1 MHWIHHYQLFLFDF
15 DGILVNTE
23 ELHYLAYKKMC
34 RDRGFLLPWSMAT
47 YVRHAMFSATGLREG
62 VYREFPELEALEPRW
77 EVLYQEKKGA
87 YTTLLEEQGVELM
100 PGVAPLLEQLE
111 KAQIKRCV
119 VTHSPIEQI
128 ARIKEKLPQLNSI
141 PHWVTREDYAAPKPS
156 PECYLKAIARFGEE
170 GDRIVGF
177 EDSPRGLKALLGTE
191 ADAYLVSEIFS
202 KEEVASQVE
211 GEFTLVPTLNTLHA
225 P

>member
-1 MHWIHHYQLFLFDF
+1 M
-15 DGILVNTE
+15 NTE

-34 RDRGFLLPWSMAT
+34 ADRGFPLPWSMGA
-47 YVRHAMFSATGLREG
+47 YLRRAMFSATAIREG
-62 VYREFPELEALEPRW
+62 VYQEFPDLQVLEPTW
-77 EVLYQEKKGA
+77 EVLYQEKKAA
-87 YTTLLEEQGVELM
+87 YMVLLEERGVELM

-119 VTHSPIEQI
+119 VTHSPIQQI
-128 ARIKEKLPQLNSI
+128 ALIKEKLPQLNSL

-202 KEEVASQVE
+202 REEIAQEVE
-211 GEFTLVPTLNTLHA
+211 RDFTLVPTFNTLHA